1 MNNNIE
7 KIEKSQVK
15 ITIMLNAEEWQEM
28 NVLAYNKTKNKYPV
42 QGFRKGK
49 APMKV
54 LQNAYGEGVFYEEAI
69 NEAFVKYYYDIL
81 EANEEIFPVGQPDL
95 DVESISKDG
104 ITLVAIVPVKP
115 EVELGQYKGI
125 KFDKIEYNVKEA
137 DVKKELEKKREDAGR
152 MVDVE
157 GRAARLGD
165 TANIDFEGSVDGVKF
180 DGGAAQGY
188 DLVLGSNSFIPG
200 FEDGVVGMNIGEEK
214 DIPVTF
220 PENYG
225 EKTLAGKAS
234 VFKVKLNSL
243 QVKELPELDDEFAK
257 DVSEFDT
264 LKELKKDIKAKLT
277 EENKR
282 KAEYEQED
290 KMLET
295 IVESS
300 KMELPDALI
309 ENQINNMVQDFNYRL
324 MYQGMNVETYLNYT
338 GTTMEA
344 FRNNFR
350 DEAIKSCKAQLV
362 IDKII
367 TVENIKAEDA
377 DIDEEIKPMAEN
389 AKKELSEYKAGLNPE
404 QLDYIARN
412 IVIKKLFDL
421 LKKENTIE

>member
-1 MNNNIE
+1 MNSNIE

-15 ITIMLNAEEWQEM
+15 ITITLNAEEWHEM
-28 NVLAYNKTKNKYPV
+28 NVAAYNKTKNKYPV

-54 LQNAYGEGVFYEEAI
+54 LQNTYGEGVFYEEAI

-81 EANEEIFPVGQPDL
+81 EKNEDIFPVGQPDL
-95 DVESISKDG
+95 DVENISVDG
-104 ITLVAIVPVKP
+104 ITLVAKVPIKP

-125 KFDKIEYNVKEA
+125 KFEKIEYNVKDA
-137 DVKKELEKKREDAGR
+137 DVKKALEKKREDAGR

-157 GRAARLGD
+157 GRAAENGD

-180 DGGAAQGY
+180 DGGTAQGY
-188 DLVLGSNSFIPG
+188 DLVLGSKSFIPG
-200 FEDGVVGMNIGEEK
+200 FEEGVVGMNVGEEK

-220 PENYG
+220 PEDYG
-225 EKTLAGKAS
+225 EKTLAGKAA

-277 EENKR
+277 EENER
-282 KAEYEQED
+282 RATYEMED

-309 ENQINNMVQDFNYRL
+309 ESQIDHMMQDFNYRL
-324 MYQGMNVETYLNYT
+324 MYQGMNIDTYLHYT
-338 GTTMEA
+338 GTKMED
-344 FRNNFR
+344 FRNSFR

-362 IDKII
+362 IDKLIN
-367 TVENIKAEDA
+367 VENIKAEDS

-389 AKKELSEYKAGLNPE
+389 AKKSLEEYKKGLNPE
-404 QLDYIARN
+404 QLDYISRN
-412 IVIKKLFDL
+412 VIIKKLFDL
-421 LKKENTIE
+421 LRKENTIE